1 MKSDPA
7 SLSMFLAVAR
17 HRSFRRAA
25 DELGCTPSAISH
37 GLRALEERLQIRLLN
52 RTTRSVALTEAGQR
66 LHDRIEPAFR
76 DISDALDDLNIYRDQ
91 PVGSLRLNAA
101 HLATQMVLLPL
112 ALRFMQQH
120 PQVTLEIIADNAL
133 VDMVSEGFDAGVRF
147 GEVIAQ
153 DMIAVPIGPR
163 QRSAVVAAPEFLAR
177 HFTPSAPE
185 ELRTLPCLQL
195 RFASG
200 RLYDWEF
207 ERGGIEFQVAVQGSL
222 ILGDQGHI
230 LQAALAGMGVA
241 YLFEMQVEQHLAE
254 GRLVRVLDDWC
265 PYYPGFHLYYPSRRQ
280 MPSTLRAFVDFVR
293 GERTVSA

>member
-1 MKSDPA
+1 MRGDPA

-25 DELGCTPSAISH
+25 DELRCTPSAISH

-76 DISDALDDLNIYRDQ
+76 DIDDALDDLNLYRDQ
-91 PVGSLRLNAA
+91 PIGSLRINAA

-112 ALRFMQQH
+112 ALHFMQQH
-120 PQVTLEIIADNAL
+120 PQVKLEIVSDNAL
-133 VDMVSEGFDAGVRF
+133 VDMVSAGFDAGVRF

-163 QRSAVVAAPEFLAR
+163 QRSAIVATPDFFAR
-177 HFTPSAPE
+177 YGTPSVPE

-207 ERGGIEFQVAVQGSL
+207 ERGGIEFQVVVQGPL

-230 LQAALAGMGVA
+230 LQAALAGTGIA

-254 GRLVRVLDDWC
+254 GRLVRILDDWC

-280 MPSTLRAFVDFVR
+280 MPATLRAFVDFLR
-293 GERTVSA
+293 GERPISA